1 MNEKIQEQMNKL
13 NQCLI
18 FGKKKII
25 YHENA
30 HLLLG
35 YFFGMKCNYVD
46 YTIRIGAEYKDNSY
60 EVEFESQAHAYI
72 ISPIETYFAFLRL
85 GGTKEQYI
93 DQYKVS
99 EQFLQDETIAYL
111 AMLYA
116 GYQAEQYFFSGK
128 EYDDLKKF
136 ALDNSQDFTKKDVT
150 EDNAKA
156 QMIMSDIGYNADG
169 QAAIKKF
176 VVDIINTVFVEEK
189 MKFLFDELFKKSVEK
204 NVLLQKEIEE
214 FLEKNEYFKWAGE
227 LKEKLIG
234 G

>member
-13 NQCLI
+13 NQCLN

-30 HLLLG
+30 HLLFG

-85 GGTKEQYI
+85 GGTKEQYVVK
-93 DQYKVS
+93 YNVS

-116 GYQAEQYFFSGK
+116 GYQAEQYFFSDK
-128 EYDDLKKF
+128 QYDDLKKF
-136 ALDNSQDFTKKDVT
+136 ALENSQDFTKKDIT

-156 QMIMSDIGYNADG
+156 QMIMSDIGYNTDG

-176 VVDIINTVFVEEK
+176 VVDLINAILAEEK
-189 MKFLFDELFKKSVEK
+189 MKFLFGELSNKSLEK
-204 NVLLQKEIEE
+204 DVLHQNEIEE
-214 FLEKNEYFKWAGE
+214 LLEQNDFFKWAGE
-227 LKEKLIG
+227 LKEKLIAG
-234 G
+234 